1 MSIVLQCI
9 EYLLGRLLYR
19 RRAYDFDLFH
29 NCAAFSEHPRPSI
42 PITSPDC
49 GSTGARLA
57 HEYSKFGSGRF
68 PQLEWKASD
77 IPPSTKELLLLCEDP
92 DAPLGHSNVHGIYA
106 SIPPQVT
113 SFGPKDI
120 ELVDKVDGVSKIAS
134 SYRVGKNRRDVVY
147 VAPRPP
153 LGHGPHRYLFEL
165 VALSEKLDPS
175 KISAVP
181 EKREIE
187 KAIEQKVVGWGLW
200 ESTYEN
206 VWSWK
211 RAKTE

>member
-1 MSIVLQCI
+1 MSFVLQFI

-19 RRAYDFDLFH
+19 RRAYDFDTLYKS
-29 NCAAFSEHPRPSI
+29 AAFRNHPRPTI
-42 PITSPDC
+42 PITSSDC
-49 GSTGARLA
+49 GPTGAKLA

-77 IPPSTKELLLLCEDP
+77 IPASAKELLLLCEDP
-92 DAPLGHSNVHGIYA
+92 DAPLGHSNVHGVYA
-106 SIPPQVT
+106 FIPPHVT
-113 SFGPKDI
+113 SFGPRDM
-120 ELVDKVDGVSKIAS
+120 ELVENVDGVNKIAS
-134 SYRVGKNRRDVVY
+134 GYRVGKNRRNVVY

-165 VALSEKLDPS
+165 VALHEKLNPS
-175 KISAVP
+175 EISAVP
-181 EKREIE
+181 DKKEIE
-187 KAIEQKVVGWGLW
+187 KAIENKVVGWGLW
-200 ESTYEN
+200 EATYQS